1 LHTAHDA
8 AGAMRDLK
16 MSFKIKYLIIPL
28 LLAGCK
34 EVPLLPTLTPH
45 KMDIRQGNYVT
56 QEMVDKLK
64 PGMTQKEVRFH
75 LGTPLIVDPFRTDR
89 WDYVYT
95 YKHKGDL
102 VEQRRLAVI
111 FKDEKLV
118 RLDGDVVPAKPKPEP
133 VVAEK
138 PKPEPAAADKP
149 KPDALQAK
157 PASSPAPAAATPA
170 APAAL
175 TTTDGKPVASAASEP
190 SKPVAATPDTAAT
203 KPPAEKPAEE
213 RGFFGR
219 LLDSIGF

>member
-1 LHTAHDA
+1 
-8 AGAMRDLK
+8 
-16 MSFKIKYLIIPL
+16 MSFKIKYLIIL
-28 LLAGCK
+28 FLLAGCK
-34 EVPLLPTLTPH
+34 EVPLIPTLTPH

-138 PKPEPAAADKP
+138 PKPEPVAADKP
-149 KPDALQAK
+149 KSDAPQAKPETAKAESAK

-170 APAAL
+170 TPAAV
-175 TTTDGKPVASAASEP
+175 TTTDGKPVASEP
-190 SKPVAATPDTAAT
+190 PKPVAATPNAAAE

-219 LLDSIGF
+219 LLDRIGF